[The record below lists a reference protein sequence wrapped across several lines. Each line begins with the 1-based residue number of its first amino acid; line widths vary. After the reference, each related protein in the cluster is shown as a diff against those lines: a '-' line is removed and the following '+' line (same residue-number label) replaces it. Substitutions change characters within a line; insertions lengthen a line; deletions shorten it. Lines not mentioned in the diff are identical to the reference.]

1 MLINT
6 ITPLWRI
13 NYITY
18 MFNDD
23 DFTTEVNAS
32 LLDTD
37 FDEVAWEPE
46 VVDDSDEE
54 AAEEY
59 GY

>member
-1 MLINT
+1 
-6 ITPLWRI
+6 
-13 NYITY
+13 

-32 LLDTD
+32 LLEND